1 MRRNWLS
8 LAIRV
13 PIYEVNMTLTECK
26 ICNHHICVM
35 KDVVL
40 CGYKIDRMELPLKE
54 ENAEKVV
61 AGCPKEVIA

>member
-1 MRRNWLS
+1 
-8 LAIRV
+8 
-13 PIYEVNMTLTECK
+13 MTLTECK